1 MKNPQ
6 GKGVMEKFE
15 EVMNGALRNEA
26 VSDKYWS
33 PIETAP
39 REVIDK
45 VVENLFQDQIR
56 FVWENSSA
64 LRNIWTEAGVKP
76 EDVKSIKD
84 IGRLPFITK
93 TMIRESQKNSPPYGL
108 MIADGITQADIVRL
122 AMTSGTT
129 GKPVLIPFQKKDY
142 ELWMQGVVRSLWA
155 GGVRRGDVVHAAFGF
170 TPFVGLF
177 GAHDATERL
186 INATVV
192 PGGSWDSNQRTQT
205 LPALGVNVL
214 MGTPTYLLR
223 LGRLAMEE
231 GHDLKSWKIKTLFVT
246 GEVGPASSPAT
257 GERLR
262 SLWHCDVNEFSGA
275 QEQNYFAWSCSHG
288 GYHWN
293 EDLVYAEVLDPET
306 KQPVPEGQPGELVVT
321 DLRQRTHPLVRFP
334 TGDLVGGFET
344 KTCGCGRTLKHFKG
358 FIGRIDDVAKIRGVS
373 VAQSAIEHAIRSHGA
388 ASDHYD
394 IEYFTD
400 DYGMDQVKVR
410 VEPRVAQNAEERAK
424 FTSELK
430 DILKRQILLSID
442 VEVVDE
448 GTLPRFELK
457 AKRVRDNRKR

>member
-1 MKNPQ
+1 MTK
-6 GKGVMEKFE
+6 VE
-15 EVMNGALRNEA
+15 EVMKGALRNEA
-26 VSDKYWS
+26 VGEQAWS

-39 REVIDK
+39 REVIDE
-45 VVENLFQDQIR
+45 VVERLFQDQMR
-56 FVWENSSA
+56 FLWESSSA
-64 LRNIWTEAGVKP
+64 LRNIWTEAGVRP
-76 EDVKSIKD
+76 EDIRGLAD
-84 IGRLPFITK
+84 ITKLPFVTK
-93 TMIRESQKNSPPYGL
+93 TMIRESQQAHPPYGL
-108 MIADGITQADIVRL
+108 MKVDALTQAGIVRL

-129 GKPVLIPFQKKDY
+129 GKPVLIPFSKQDY

-177 GAHDATERL
+177 GAHDACERL
-186 INATVV
+186 IQTTVV

-223 LGRLAMEE
+223 LGRMAVEQ
-231 GHDLKSWKIKTLFVT
+231 GHDLKSWGIKTLFVT

-262 SLWHCDVNEFSGA
+262 ALWHCDVNEFSGA
-275 QEQNYFAWSCSHG
+275 QEQNYFAWSCQHG

-293 EDLVYAEVLDPET
+293 EDMVYAEVLDPVT
-306 KQPVPEGQPGELVVT
+306 KQPVPEGSPGELVVT
-321 DLRQRTHPLVRFP
+321 DLRQRSHPLVRFP
-334 TGDLVGGFET
+334 TGDLVGGFEIRQ
-344 KTCGCGRTLKHFKG
+344 CGCGRTLKHFKG

-373 VAQSAIEHAIRSHGA
+373 VAQSAIEHAIRSHAA

-394 IEYFTD
+394 IEYLTD
-400 DYGMDQVKVR
+400 SYGLDQVKVR
-410 VEPRVAQNAEERAK
+410 VEPRVPQSGEERAK
-424 FTSELK
+424 FTAELK

-448 GTLPRFELK
+448 GVLPRFELK
-457 AKRVRDNRKR
+457 AKRVRDNRQR